1 MANTYTQIHIQTVFC
16 VSNRDNLIKAEWKD
30 ELYKYIT
37 AIVQKNGHKL
47 LIINGMPDHIHL
59 FFGFRTTQSLADL
72 MQEVKEDSS
81 KWINERK
88 FTKQKFSWQAGF
100 GGFSYSKSHVESV
113 IQYIQNQERHHQKK
127 TFVQEYKEMLDA
139 FGIDYDDRFLF
150 KPVEPE

>member
-1 MANTYTQIHIQTVFC
+1 
-16 VSNRDNLIKAEWKD
+16 
-30 ELYKYIT
+30 
-37 AIVQKNGHKL
+37 
-47 LIINGMPDHIHL
+47 
-59 FFGFRTTQSLADL
+59 

-150 KPVEPE
+150 KPVELE